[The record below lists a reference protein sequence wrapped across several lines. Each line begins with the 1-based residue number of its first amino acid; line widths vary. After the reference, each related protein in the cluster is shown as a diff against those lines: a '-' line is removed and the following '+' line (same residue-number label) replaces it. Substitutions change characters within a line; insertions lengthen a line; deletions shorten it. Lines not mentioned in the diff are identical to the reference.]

1 MPAPPPASFSLASRT
16 LAAPAPVPP
25 TRRSPFSLLRRTA
38 PPGWFPAGLPS
49 AELRPS
55 AFSIR
60 MIIHPQ
66 YPARFQDHLVLET
79 DPPFRIILYWTI
91 LEHQAVLNNVTVQPY
106 GIRQQSD
113 LNRQSRQRCGDKIH
127 SLRHLRHDLQPGYHA
142 QVEGPTIRRV
152 EGTNRLAPREI
163 LAGGKRRQLPA

>member
-38 PPGWFPAGLPS
+38 PPGWFPARASICGR
-49 AELRPS
+49 LRPS

-91 LEHQAVLNNVTVQPY
+91 LPPPIRIRVYWNVPHAAAVNSP
-106 GIRQQSD
+106 R
-113 LNRQSRQRCGDKIH
+113 RHRSRRR
-127 SLRHLRHDLQPGYHA
+127 SLSPPP
-142 QVEGPTIRRV
+142 EKST
-152 EGTNRLAPREI
+152 
-163 LAGGKRRQLPA
+163 